1 MNYNMNISAVIV
13 IILMLA
19 TLGVLVAGLVVM
31 ARGGE
36 INKKWS
42 NKLMAYR
49 VWLQAATIFALV
61 LFIMNK

>member
-1 MNYNMNISAVIV
+1 MSISGVIV

-19 TLGVLVAGLVVM
+19 TLGVLVAGLVIM

-36 INKKWS
+36 TNKKWS
-42 NKLMAYR
+42 NKLMSYR

-61 LFIMNK
+61 LFVANK